1 MSKLKLRAGA
11 VGAVAFFLLG
21 LCFVGRAGV
30 QTDEALFAAALFRA
44 WRFFSIRLFHHNI
57 PVMELS
63 YLGALKTW
71 LYAPIFLI
79 WNPTPA
85 LIRVPAIL
93 MGAATVFL
101 FGALLERIHSRRAA
115 WIGCILLATD
125 TSFLLTT
132 VYDWGPVA
140 LQHLLL
146 AAAMLLAVRW
156 FQTPRNLLLAAA
168 SFCCG
173 LAFWDKAVFVW
184 VFTGILAGCMLFAR
198 AVRDRFT
205 WRRAAITAAA
215 FCMGAL
221 PLIVYNLH
229 GAEKFATVRENLHRG
244 STTGNAGLTPKLHEL
259 ESALEGSALSGYIVS
274 EEPGPKPGYPS
285 SLLEHASF
293 AIHALAGDRRR
304 NAMPLALFAALLL
317 LPVLWRTPARKT
329 LLFSAIAAC
338 VAWAFMM
345 LSGGGDTAHHI
356 VLLWPLPELFVA
368 VAFAEASRRFR
379 FGYFALA
386 AVALLAISNLL
397 VTNQYLYQFIR
408 NGTAETWTDAI
419 YPLALSLKQSHA
431 SQVVLPD
438 WGLTDSL
445 CVLNRDQPPTRPV
458 SDPLQP
464 ADLPILSDANA
475 IWVDHTPG
483 HEAVQ
488 GTHQRVIA
496 AARRAGFEPAEL
508 HIYYDRNGR
517 AILQTFQFRKYSH

>member
-1 MSKLKLRAGA
+1 MSTRKVR
-11 VGAVAFFLLG
+11 VGPACATLFFLLG
-21 LCFVGRAGV
+21 LCFIGRAGV

-79 WNPTPA
+79 WDPTPA

-93 MGAATVFL
+93 IGAATVFL
-101 FGALLERIHSRRAA
+101 FGALLERIHGRRAA

-156 FQTPRNLLLAAA
+156 LQTGGNLSLAAA

-184 VFTGILAGCMLFAR
+184 VFTGILCGCILFAR

-205 WRRAAITAAA
+205 WPRAAIAAAA
-215 FCMGAL
+215 FCLGAL

-244 STTGNAGLTPKLHEL
+244 STAGNPGLTLKLHEL
-259 ESALEGSALSGYIVS
+259 ESALEGSALFGYIVS
-274 EEPGPKPGYPS
+274 EEPGPQPGYPR
-285 SLLEHASF
+285 SLVEYASF

-304 NAMPLALFAALLL
+304 NAMTLALLAALLL
-317 LPVLWRTPARKT
+317 LPRLWRTPARQAM
-329 LLFSAIAAC
+329 LFSAIAAC
-338 VAWAFMM
+338 VAWAFMT
-345 LSGGGDTAHHI
+345 LSGGGDAAHHI
-356 VLLWPLPELFVA
+356 VLLWPLPQLFVA
-368 VAFAEASRRFR
+368 VAFAEASRHFR
-379 FGYFALA
+379 FGYWMLA
-386 AVALLAISNLL
+386 AVALLALSNLP

-408 NGTAETWTDAI
+408 NGAAETWTDAI
-419 YPLALSLKQSHA
+419 YPLALGLKQSHA

-464 ADLPILSDANA
+464 ADLLILADQNA

-488 GTHQRVIA
+488 GTHQRVLA
-496 AARRAGFEPAEL
+496 AARNAGFEAVQL

-517 AILQTFQFRKYSH
+517 AIFQTFQFRKI